1 MASIAAIG
9 ATSWGTTLGIIL
21 ARRGHDV
28 RLLARTER
36 EARALESARENARFV
51 PGFRFPDSMRAVSDP
66 AAALDSADVAIFAVP
81 SQTMRRNARAV
92 AARIPRGCVVVS
104 ASKGLE
110 ISGGGVRMSEVLAD
124 EIPEYARASIC
135 AMSGPN
141 LSGEV
146 ARGMLA
152 SAVIASRNA
161 RAAETAQA
169 IVNSPVFRVYTN
181 EDIIG
186 VELCGALKNI
196 IALGAG
202 ICDGMELGDNAKA
215 AFIARGLAEVSR
227 LGVAAGA
234 NPATFSGLAGIGDMI
249 ATCSSRLSRNHYVGE
264 RLAAGERLDDILRG
278 MANVAEGVDTTRAA
292 LDLAA
297 QLGVEMPI
305 AQAASDIMFG
315 GVSAAAAVQ
324 RLMGRAPRPE

>member
-28 RLLARTER
+28 RLLARSEP

-51 PGFRFPDSMRAVSDP
+51 PGFPFPDAMRAVSDP
-66 AAALDSADVAIFAVP
+66 AAALDSADLAIFAVP
-81 SQTMRRNARAV
+81 SQTMRRNAGAIADAIPQGCIV
-92 AARIPRGCVVVS
+92 AS
-104 ASKGLE
+104 AAKGLE
-110 ISGGGVRMSEVLAD
+110 LSSGKRMSQVLAE
-124 EIPEYARASIC
+124 EIPDCARDSIC

-152 SAVIASRNA
+152 STVIASRDE
-161 RAAETAQA
+161 RASATAQA

-181 EDIIG
+181 EDVIG

-202 ICDGMELGDNAKA
+202 ICDGMNLGDNAKSE
-215 AFIARGLAEVSR
+215 FITRGLAEVSR

-234 NPATFSGLAGIGDMI
+234 NPATFSGLAGIGDLI
-249 ATCSSRLSRNHYVGE
+249 ATCSSRLSRNHYVGS
-264 RLAAGERLDDILRG
+264 RLAAGERVEDILSG
-278 MANVAEGVDTTRAA
+278 MASVAEGVDTTRAA
-292 LDLAA
+292 LDLASS
-297 QLGVEMPI
+297 LGVEMPI
-305 AQAASDIMFG
+305 AQATSDIMFG
-315 GVSAAAAVQ
+315 GVSVSAAIQ
-324 RLMGRAPRPE
+324 RLMGRAPRHE

>member
-1 MASIAAIG
+1 MARIAAIG

-28 RLLARTER
+28 RLLARTGD

-51 PGFRFPDSMRAVSDP
+51 PGFRFPDAMRAVSDP
-66 AAALDSADVAIFAVP
+66 AAALDSADLAIFAVP
-81 SQTMRRNARAV
+81 SQTMRRNARVV
-92 AARIPRGCVVVS
+92 AARIPEGCVVVS
-104 ASKGLE
+104 AAKGLE
-110 ISGGGVRMSEVLAD
+110 LSSGRRMSEVLAD
-124 EIPEYARASIC
+124 EIPEYARGAIC

-161 RAAETAQA
+161 RAAEKAQT

-202 ICDGMELGDNAKA
+202 ICDGMNLGDNAKA
-215 AFIARGLAEVSR
+215 AFIARGLAEVAR

-234 NPATFSGLAGIGDMI
+234 NLATFSGLAGVGDLI
-249 ATCSSRLSRNHYVGE
+249 ATCSSRLSRNHYVGS
-264 RLAAGERLDDILRG
+264 RLAAGEPLDDILRG
-278 MANVAEGVDTTRAA
+278 MASVAEGVDTTRAA

-297 QLGVEMPI
+297 RLGVEMPI
-305 AQAASDIMFG
+305 AQATSDIMFG
-315 GVSAAAAVQ
+315 GVSVETAIQ

>member
-1 MASIAAIG
+1 MSSIAAIG

-28 RLLARTER
+28 RLLARSED

-81 SQTMRRNARAV
+81 AQTMRRNARAV
-92 AARIPRGCVVVS
+92 SERIPEGCVVVS
-104 ASKGLE
+104 AAKGLE
-110 ISGGGVRMSEVLAD
+110 LSSGRRMSEVLAD
-124 EIPEYARASIC
+124 ETPEYARGAIC

-152 SAVIASRNA
+152 STVIASRNA
-161 RAAETAQA
+161 RAAERAQS

-181 EDIIG
+181 EDVIG

-202 ICDGMELGDNAKA
+202 ICDGMNLGDNAKA
-215 AFIARGLAEVSR
+215 AFIARGLAEVAR

-234 NPATFSGLAGIGDMI
+234 NLATFSGLAGVGDLI
-249 ATCSSRLSRNHYVGE
+249 ATCSSRLSRNHYVGS
-264 RLAAGERLDDILRG
+264 RLAAGERLDEILRG
-278 MANVAEGVDTTRAA
+278 MASVAEGVDTTRAA
-292 LDLAA
+292 LELAA

-305 AQAASDIMFG
+305 AQATSDIMFG
-315 GVSAAAAVQ
+315 GVSVEQAIQ

>member
-104 ASKGLE
+104 AAKGLE
-110 ISGGGVRMSEVLAD
+110 ISGGGRMSEVLAD

-135 AMSGPN
+135 ALSGPN

-146 ARGMLA
+146 ARGLPA
-152 SAVIASRNA
+152 STVIASRSA

-202 ICDGMELGDNAKA
+202 ICDGMKLGDNAKA

-249 ATCSSRLSRNHYVGE
+249 ATCSSRLSRNHYVGA
-264 RLAAGERLDDILRG
+264 RLATGERLDDILRG
-278 MANVAEGVDTTRAA
+278 MTNVAEGVDTTRAA

-315 GVSAAAAVQ
+315 GVSASAAVQ
-324 RLMGRAPRPE
+324 RLMGRAPGPE

>member
-1 MASIAAIG
+1 MAGIAAIG
-9 ATSWGTTLGIIL
+9 ATSWGTTLGIVL

-28 RLLARTER
+28 RLLARSED

-51 PGFRFPDSMRAVSDP
+51 PGFRFPDTMRAVSDP
-66 AAALDSADVAIFAVP
+66 AAALDSADLAIFAVP

-92 AARIPRGCVVVS
+92 AGRIPEGCVVVS
-104 ASKGLE
+104 AAKGLE
-110 ISGGGVRMSEVLAD
+110 LSSGRRMSQVLAD
-124 EIPEYARASIC
+124 EIPEYARDSIC

-152 SAVIASRNA
+152 SAVIASRDA
-161 RAAETAQA
+161 RAAEKAQT

-202 ICDGMELGDNAKA
+202 ICDGMNLGDNAKA
-215 AFIARGLAEVSR
+215 AFIARGLAEVAR

-234 NPATFSGLAGIGDMI
+234 SLATFSGLAGVGDLI
-249 ATCSSRLSRNHYVGE
+249 ATCSSRLSRNHYVGS

-278 MANVAEGVDTTRAA
+278 MASVAEGVDTTRAA
-292 LDLAA
+292 LELAA
-297 QLGVEMPI
+297 RLGVEMPI
-305 AQAASDIMFG
+305 AQATSDIMFG
-315 GVSAAAAVQ
+315 GVSVERAIQ